1 MENIMHGNLEP
12 EESVWSTEPNTYT
25 VHPEMAG
32 VDLDSEELLSVNFET
47 KPDVDVVFTVDPSFQ
62 KKINEYFTE
71 EEDDDDDGD
80 IVVRL

>member
-1 MENIMHGNLEP
+1 MHGNLEP

-47 KPDVDVVFTVDPSFQ
+47 KKDVDVVFTVDPSFQ
-62 KKINEYFTE
+62 EKVNGYFYDE
-71 EEDDDDDGD
+71 EDDDDGD
-80 IVVRL
+80 IVVRI

>member
-1 MENIMHGNLEP
+1 MHGNLEP
-12 EESVWSTEPNTYT
+12 EESVWKTEPTTYP
-25 VHPEMAG
+25 VHPEMAD

-62 KKINEYFTE
+62 NRINEYFFD
-71 EEDDDDDGD
+71 EDDDDDGD

>member
-1 MENIMHGNLEP
+1 MHGNLEP

-32 VDLDSEELLSVNFET
+32 VDLDSQQIIKKKNET
-47 KPDVDVVFTVDPSFQ
+47 KRDVDVVFTVDPSFQ
-62 KKINEYFTE
+62 EKINGYSFD

-80 IVVRL
+80 IVVRI

>member
-1 MENIMHGNLEP
+1 
-12 EESVWSTEPNTYT
+12 
-25 VHPEMAG
+25 MAG

-47 KPDVDVVFTVDPSFQ
+47 KRDVDVVFTVDPSFQ
-62 KKINEYFTE
+62 EKINGYSFD

>member
-47 KPDVDVVFTVDPSFQ
+47 KRDVDVVFTVDPSFQ
-62 KKINEYFTE
+62 EKINGYSFD

-80 IVVRL
+80 IVVRI

>member
-1 MENIMHGNLEP
+1 MEDIMHGNLEP

-47 KPDVDVVFTVDPSFQ
+47 KKDVDVVFTVDPSFQ
-62 KKINEYFTE
+62 EKVNGYFYD

-80 IVVRL
+80 IVVRV

>member
-1 MENIMHGNLEP
+1 MHGNLEP
-12 EESVWSTEPNTYT
+12 EESVWKTYP

-32 VDLDSEELLSVNFET
+32 VDLNTEELLSVNFET

-62 KKINEYFTE
+62 NRINEYFYN

>member
-1 MENIMHGNLEP
+1 MEDIMHGNLEP

-47 KPDVDVVFTVDPSFQ
+47 KKDVDVVFTVDPSFQ
-62 KKINEYFTE
+62 EKVNGYFYDE
-71 EEDDDDDGD
+71 EDDDDGD

>member
-1 MENIMHGNLEP
+1 MHGNLEP

>member
-1 MENIMHGNLEP
+1 MHGNLEP
-12 EESVWSTEPNTYT
+12 EESVWGTYP

-32 VDLDSEELLSVNFET
+32 VDLNTEELLSVNFET

-62 KKINEYFTE
+62 NRINEYFYG